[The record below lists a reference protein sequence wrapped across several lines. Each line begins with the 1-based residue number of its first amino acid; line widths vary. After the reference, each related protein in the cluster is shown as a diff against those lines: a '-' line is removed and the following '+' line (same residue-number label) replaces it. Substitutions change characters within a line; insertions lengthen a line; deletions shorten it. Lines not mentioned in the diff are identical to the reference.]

1 MSKTLGYIL
10 TEAGVES
17 KPEIIQSTKQYVRMN
32 CILQE
37 GDVENRNRRI
47 YPTKILQEAIKAPYI
62 VERLKTKSLLG
73 ECGHPLDQSIE
84 RQMTIDMSRASHI
97 ITDLKFDRNLMK
109 GVVETAN
116 TRIGRDMKGLVEQ
129 GCKVAFSFRGMAPIK
144 TESGK
149 QVISNP
155 MKALT
160 WDWVL
165 HPSHVPAYMENVIES
180 AMITSNNEDIQIA
193 LTESNLREFLS
204 REGVMHEAA
213 ETFLNCGLDEAKI
226 GYDGKMA
233 SIKHGQTTAR
243 LFLEQSTIKKLD
255 EFMARAF

>member
-62 VERLKTKSLLG
+62 V
-73 ECGHPLDQSIE
+73 E